1 MPESKHTISQL
12 FLIYWDFMN
21 SIWTECMISLP
32 APKPIDTHR
41 IANTDGDGNALRVDP
56 TTAKVIYMHIGSL
69 RGLCPQLSPQFRIWQ
84 IYGEPCLLQWWKK
97 CKYDVRR
104 LLNGICWLAFFFYLL
119 SAFPHHKTFFILLF
133 FLMCVFFV

>member
-56 TTAKVIYMHIGSL
+56 TTAKVISMHIGS
-69 RGLCPQLSPQFRIWQ
+69 PQRLMSPTIPPNSE
-84 IYGEPCLLQWWKK
+84 YGKYMENPAFCNGGKK
-97 CKYDVRR
+97 V
-104 LLNGICWLAFFFYLL
+104 N
-119 SAFPHHKTFFILLF
+119 
-133 FLMCVFFV
+133 MM